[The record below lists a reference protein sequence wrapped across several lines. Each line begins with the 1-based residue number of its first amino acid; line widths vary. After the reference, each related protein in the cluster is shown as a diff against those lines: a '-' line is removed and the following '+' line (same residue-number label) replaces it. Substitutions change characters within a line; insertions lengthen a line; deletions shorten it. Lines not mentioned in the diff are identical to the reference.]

1 MTPTRVS
8 SRPDSLGDALRLLAD
23 ALLRERA
30 LFASGVAGIG
40 LGLVGLLVAGVHGPI
55 IEPEGV
61 LSKAITFDIA
71 LGIYVL
77 TISLFVPLARFSAK
91 GLARWRLW
99 HVGLTCVAYG
109 LENIQIAR
117 GLDPRFTTAGSPLD
131 QALGGVFFLVASGLI
146 VLFVMLAARLFSRQ
160 SGSDLLF
167 LATRY
172 AFACT
177 ILAFGA
183 GLWMSLIG
191 GPSSGVG
198 RSRRSRRA
206 TVDSP
211 GWAGVARRVCDD
223 HRADR
228 RRPAAP
234 RGVDAAGRDSA
245 APTRL
250 GRGFS
255 ESGVL
260 LAGRATERGRG
271 AVRPFA
277 PSTSMRPLSMD
288 RASELVGQR
297 RSWATCSRYRRSS
310 RSTAARKPSGSTKV
324 SGSYA

>member
-1 MTPTRVS
+1 LGFVVMHGRSRASGNREATMTPARLS

-117 GLDPRFTTAGSPLD
+117 GLDPRFTMAGSPLD

-191 GPSSGVG
+191 GPSSGAASILPLHAVGFHGLQAVPAVALAAAWAGLADRAARRWIHLAGLAWLGACVTITVQTAVG
-198 RSRRSRRA
+198 RPLLEASMLPVVTLLLLLGWGVVFLRA
-206 TVDSP
+206 ASS
-211 GWAGVARRVCDD
+211 WL
-223 HRADR
+223 
-228 RRPAAP
+228 AAQP
-234 RGVDAAGRDSA
+234 SA
-245 APTRL
+245 
-250 GRGFS
+250 
-255 ESGVL
+255 V
-260 LAGRATERGRG
+260 
-271 AVRPFA
+271 
-277 PSTSMRPLSMD
+277 
-288 RASELVGQR
+288 
-297 RSWATCSRYRRSS
+297 
-310 RSTAARKPSGSTKV
+310 AAR
-324 SGSYA
+324 